1 MKSKFNNSKRGFTIV
16 ELVIVI
22 AIIAILA
29 AVLIPTFSSLVQ
41 SAQMASDTSLITN
54 LNKEL
59 AILIRGGKATIN
71 NVTINLDNNGP
82 VSGKIGDSRE
92 VVFSSRS
99 IVVDKYSDY
108 TDCNNIE
115 VNTKYKVYNPDGTEY
130 KAN

>member
-59 AILIRGGKATIN
+59 AMA
-71 NVTINLDNNGP
+71 
-82 VSGKIGDSRE
+82 
-92 VVFSSRS
+92 
-99 IVVDKYSDY
+99 
-108 TDCNNIE
+108 
-115 VNTKYKVYNPDGTEY
+115 
-130 KAN
+130 